1 MWLSSEDRKL
11 YEIQIASR
19 GKVGY
24 TTEIT
29 ASSSSIHP
37 SKRVRLNSLTS
48 EIRMA
53 IKETTFDDVEG
64 VDSSDKYDPEDE
76 IDSSPD
82 KSKSRGL

>member
-1 MWLSSEDRKL
+1 MNQRTNHRL
-11 YEIQIASR
+11 YQLNYK

-29 ASSSSIHP
+29 APSSSIHP
-37 SKRVRLNSLTS
+37 SKRLRLNSLTS
-48 EIRMA
+48 GTRIA
-53 IKETTFDDVEG
+53 LKETTFDDVEG
-64 VDSSDKYDPEDE
+64 VDSSDNYDPEDE